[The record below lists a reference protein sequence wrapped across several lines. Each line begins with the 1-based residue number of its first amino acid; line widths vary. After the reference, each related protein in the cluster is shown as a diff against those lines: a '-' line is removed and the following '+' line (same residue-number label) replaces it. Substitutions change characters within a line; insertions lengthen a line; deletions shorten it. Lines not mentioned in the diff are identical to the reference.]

1 MEFDGLVE
9 REGFPTGTAVTAFA
23 EAQGRVFRV
32 TAREGERGLDILL
45 TAEAVQMYGE
55 GPTLALI
62 LGRLRAAAEAG
73 LPPVQAS
80 GEYMRQVFVGD

>member
-1 MEFDGLVE
+1 MDLQAQIE
-9 REGFPTGTAVTAFA
+9 RENFPTGTEVTTFA

-32 TAREGERGLDILL
+32 TAQEEERGLDILL

-55 GPTLALI
+55 GPTLALV

-73 LPPVQAS
+73 LPPMQAS
-80 GEYMRQVFVGD
+80 GEYVRQVFVGD